1 MCDDSPVK
9 HFRGKSY
16 TARTSIFDLKHLPC
30 DIYLQ
35 PLDCLHVFAI
45 TWFAKGKGLLKF
57 TLWLAGGGGRE
68 GVQNICAARDAPTCR
83 KNYNKKKPRLQKLLG
98 ERAESLLKAPL
109 RTPPPNE
116 LNPEFGARKFAAEQ
130 TI

>member
-1 MCDDSPVK
+1 MVC
-9 HFRGKSY
+9 
-16 TARTSIFDLKHLPC
+16 
-30 DIYLQ
+30 
-35 PLDCLHVFAI
+35 
-45 TWFAKGKGLLKF
+45 KGKRFIKVHFVVG
-57 TLWLAGGGGRE
+57 GGGGRE